1 MKLAITLFHYFP
13 YGGLERD
20 MLAVVRACQQRG
32 HEVTIYTREWQGDIP
47 ADLAVVL
54 LPTSG
59 ISNHQRAKIFAAR
72 CAQAIPVDSDVIIG
86 FNKMPGL
93 DVYFAAD
100 TCFAQKVYEE
110 RNWFYRWSSRSRAF
124 LTMERAVFDAS
135 GNTEILLI
143 SPAQKLAFQ
152 HYYQTPDS
160 RLHLLPPGVKRDRVM
175 PPDYDHQ
182 RQQVRMS
189 MGVSDDH
196 YVMLMIGSD
205 FKRKGLARSL
215 RALASLPLELK
226 ARCQLWVA
234 GQDDAAPYLRLAQ
247 QLGVAE
253 HLVILG
259 ARDDIPSLLW
269 SADVLLHPAHSEA
282 AGAVLLEAM
291 VAGLPVIASDVCG
304 YAHYIN
310 TWQMGKVLSSD
321 DIDTQLAAAII
332 DIAAQDSDEWRA
344 HAHKFIEQAD
354 TFDMHEKIVAIIE
367 AMGTKSLGKS
377 NHSDL

>member
-20 MLAVVRACQQRG
+20 MLAVARACQQRG
-32 HEVTIYTREWQGDIP
+32 HDVTIYTREWQGDIP

-54 LPTSG
+54 LPVSG
-59 ISNHQRAKIFAAR
+59 FTNHHRARMFAVRCVQKIPA
-72 CAQAIPVDSDVIIG
+72 DTDVIIG

-100 TCFAQKVYEE
+100 TCFAQKVFEG
-110 RNWFYRWSSRSRAF
+110 RSWFYRWSNRSRSF
-124 LTMERAVFDAS
+124 LEMERAVFDAS

-143 SPAQKLAFQ
+143 SLAQKPAFQ
-152 HYYQTPDS
+152 RYYQTPDS

-175 PPDYDHQ
+175 PPDYALK
-182 RQQVRMS
+182 RQQGRVS
-189 MGVSDDH
+189 MGVSDNH
-196 YVMLMIGSD
+196 YVMLMVGSD

-215 RALASLPLELK
+215 HAVASLPLELK

-234 GQDDAAPYLRLAQ
+234 GQDDAAPYVRLTQ

-291 VAGLPVIASDVCG
+291 VAGLPVIATDVCG
-304 YAHYIN
+304 YAQYIN
-310 TWQMGKVLSSD
+310 TWQMGKVLASN
-321 DIDTQLAAAII
+321 DIETNLAAAII

-344 HAHKFIEQAD
+344 RARKFIEQAD
-354 TFDMHEKIVAIIE
+354 IFDMHEKMVTIIE
-367 AMGTKSLGKS
+367 TMGTKSLGKS
-377 NHSDL
+377 NQSD